1 MTRAIV
7 LLLALLF
14 FKAVLPRRERRT
26 IGKIT
31 PYGSV
36 FDVAVPADLAC
47 SPLCD
52 PAELATRTRR
62 QRLNLQDRHS

>member
-7 LLLALLF
+7 LLLGILIFRAT
-14 FKAVLPRRERRT
+14 LPRRERRT
-26 IGKIT
+26 DTTVT

-47 SPLCD
+47 SPLCG
-52 PAELATRTRR
+52 PLELRTR
-62 QRLNLQDRHS
+62 QRAHHAPR